1 MMPPQLL
8 GVLRQLSDEVFISGE
23 VIAKR
28 LNCSRAT
35 VNNTI
40 REAIAEGV
48 PIHAV
53 HGRGYRLASHLTW
66 LDGEKIEDALAGQG
80 MALRCFDHVASTNA
94 HLMDWAQ
101 NGAPHRAV
109 VTAEWQS
116 EGRGRRG
123 RTWHAGLGS
132 GLMFSLLWRSGRP
145 AAELSGLSLAVG
157 VALVKTLRGLGLAHA
172 GVKWPNDI
180 LVDGAKLAGV
190 LIELTGDMLGP
201 STAIIG
207 VGVNVQDG
215 EALTGQVGQPVT
227 DLRRHLGAVSRTEMF
242 LHLVAGL
249 DAGLALF
256 EERGFSAFQ
265 ADWQACHVHQ
275 GQEVVIHSGK
285 GEAILGHAR
294 GVDEQGA
301 LLLETATGLQRFHS
315 GEVSLRMV
323 VP

>member
-1 MMPPQLL
+1 MMSPQLL
-8 GVLRQLSDEVFISGE
+8 AVLRQLSSEVFISGE
-23 VIAKR
+23 VIAKQ
-28 LNCSRAT
+28 LGCSRAT

-40 REAIAEGV
+40 RAAIAEGV

-66 LDGEKIEDALAGQG
+66 LDAAKLKSDLAGQG
-80 MALRCFDHVASTNA
+80 IALCCLDHVPSTNA
-94 HLMDWAQ
+94 HLMGWAQ
-101 NGAPHRAV
+101 NGAPHRAM

-132 GLMFSLLWRSGRP
+132 GLMFSFLWRSGRP

-157 VALVKTLRGLGLAHA
+157 VALVKTLRAAGLAGA

-201 STAIIG
+201 STAIVG
-207 VGVNVQDG
+207 VGVNVQGG
-215 EALTGQVGQPVT
+215 EQLTGQVGQPVT
-227 DLRRHLGAVSRTEMF
+227 DLQRHLGAVSRTALF
-242 LHLVAGL
+242 LDLVSGL

-256 EERGFSAFQ
+256 EESGFSAFQ
-265 ADWQACHVHQ
+265 DDWQACHVHQ
-275 GQEVVIHSGK
+275 DREVMIHSSHGDAVS
-285 GEAILGHAR
+285 GYAR

-301 LLLETATGLQRFHS
+301 LLLETPAGLQRFHS
-315 GEVSLRMV
+315 GEVSLRAV
-323 VP
+323 GP

>member
-1 MMPPQLL
+1 MMSPLLL
-8 GVLRQLSDEVFISGE
+8 GVLRQLSHESFISGE
-23 VIAKR
+23 VVAKR

-40 REAIAEGV
+40 REAIAGGV

-66 LDGEKIEDALAGQG
+66 LDAATLVDALAGRG
-80 MALRCFDHVASTNA
+80 MALRCFDHVPSTNA

-123 RTWHAGLGS
+123 RAWHAGLGS

-157 VALVKTLRGLGLAHA
+157 VALVKTLRRLGLTQV

-180 LVDGAKLAGV
+180 LMDGAKLAGV

-207 VGVNVQDG
+207 VGVNIQGGDT
-215 EALTGQVGQPVT
+215 LTGQVGQPVT
-227 DLRRHLGAVSRTEMF
+227 DLQSHLGAVSRSEIF
-242 LHLVAGL
+242 LELVSGL

-256 EERGFSAFQ
+256 EERGFSTFQ

-275 GQEVVIHSGK
+275 DREVMLHSGK
-285 GEAILGHAR
+285 GDAITGRAR
-294 GVDEQGA
+294 GVDEHGA

-315 GEVSLRMV
+315 GEVSLRAV